1 MKKTLAG
8 VLLGAAIGAALSA
21 DAAALASPAL
31 ASPAMTSTA
40 LTSSAATG
48 SLSHPVV
55 LVGIP
60 GLRWD
65 DVSAAATPVL
75 WRLAAQGSVGT
86 LVVHTIMPRTCPAD
100 GWLTLNAAARASV
113 PHRGSAPCPQ
123 PDVVIRQQAAG
134 SAPGTPVAADVPSMP
149 SLIRYNRQF
158 HYSPDWGILR
168 SAAGRGQCA
177 TAVGPGAALALA
189 GAAGN
194 VSGYLPSASAA
205 SRSTFARCPL
215 TAVSL
220 GAIPAPPGAGG
231 NAMRAAA
238 VRADDRALGRI
249 IGELPEGATTVVFAP
264 GDDTAP
270 HLRLIVVDGPGYS
283 AGLLDSAS
291 TRQPG
296 ITQLT
301 DITPTVLHWR
311 GQPVPSSAVGS
322 QLQRA
327 DRGSLAAEIRT
338 LLGQD
343 TSAQVYRATFGWFF
357 AIFVITEVVFFGLL
371 AVLLRGRQEERRRR
385 RWAVARV
392 AGVVAGS
399 VPAGSFLASLVPWW
413 LLPHPAVL
421 LYSLAAAWAVVI
433 AAIALAGPWRR
444 DPLGPPGAVAA
455 LTLAIIALDVM
466 TGSRLELGTPFGLSV
481 LLGGRFYG
489 ADNNTIGIYGAAGIL
504 CSAWL
509 AAMVLRSA
517 GRRSGARRPADTRL
531 SADASRSDGASLSAD
546 ASRSPGMSWRTAANG
561 WAASGGWGG
570 PRGRAV
576 LVVSAVALFAVI
588 ASGWPGF
595 GAKVGGTIA
604 MVPGFILLIMAVANV
619 RLSARRAV
627 IVALS
632 GLALFA
638 VFALV
643 NYFVPVTGHSDI
655 GAFAGQTL
663 HGGAGGTLHR
673 KISTNIG
680 SLSTTPYNFLI
691 PLIVVGLGLLLL
703 WPDRVTGGAL
713 PRAWQTV
720 PLLKVSFVTIW
731 IMAVLGWFAEDSGV
745 GVPGS
750 TLPFVLPLS
759 ISIVASAALSGDQA
773 PPENH
778 DQGRWSP
785 GVFSDPSAGSR
796 ARVLGLR
803 RRVRGDHV
811 ARPAAAQAGQVADN
825 GGDAERSGRRERDQR
840 RQLVAPAEFERVR
853 GQQQDDGGG
862 EEQQARC

>member
-31 ASPAMTSTA
+31 ASPALASPAMTSTA
-40 LTSSAATG
+40 LTSSAVTG
-48 SLSHPVV
+48 SPSHPVV

-75 WRLAAQGSVGT
+75 WRLAGQGSVGT
-86 LVVHTIMPRTCPAD
+86 IVVHTIMPRTCPAD

-123 PDVVIRQQAAG
+123 PDVVIRQLAAG
-134 SAPGTPVAADVPSMP
+134 SAPAQGTRVAADVPSMP
-149 SLIRYNRQF
+149 SVVRYNRQF
-158 HYSPDWGILR
+158 HYSPDWGLLR
-168 SAAGRGQCA
+168 SAAGAGQCA

-205 SRSTFARCPL
+205 SRSTFERCPL

-238 VRADDRALGRI
+238 VRADDRVLGRI
-249 IGELPEGATTVVFAP
+249 IGELPKGATTVVFAP

-327 DRGSLAAEIRT
+327 DRGSLAAQIRT

-455 LTLAIIALDVM
+455 LTLAVIALDVM

-504 CSAWL
+504 CSTWL

-517 GRRSGARRPADTRL
+517 GRRSGARLSADTRL
-531 SADASRSDGASLSAD
+531 SADASRSHDASLPAD
-546 ASRSPGMSWRTAANG
+546 ASLPPGTSRWTAANG
-561 WAASGGWGG
+561 CRLGRMGRTAGTGGAHRIG
-570 PRGRAV
+570 GRAV
-576 LVVSAVALFAVI
+576 CRDRLRLAR
-588 ASGWPGF
+588 
-595 GAKVGGTIA
+595 
-604 MVPGFILLIMAVANV
+604 V
-619 RLSARRAV
+619 RCQSRRDDRDGPWLHPADHGRRQRAAQRAAGRHRRA
-627 IVALS
+627 
-632 GLALFA
+632 
-638 VFALV
+638 
-643 NYFVPVTGHSDI
+643 
-655 GAFAGQTL
+655 Q
-663 HGGAGGTLHR
+663 
-673 KISTNIG
+673 
-680 SLSTTPYNFLI
+680 
-691 PLIVVGLGLLLL
+691 
-703 WPDRVTGGAL
+703 
-713 PRAWQTV
+713 
-720 PLLKVSFVTIW
+720 
-731 IMAVLGWFAEDSGV
+731 
-745 GVPGS
+745 
-750 TLPFVLPLS
+750 
-759 ISIVASAALSGDQA
+759 
-773 PPENH
+773 
-778 DQGRWSP
+778 
-785 GVFSDPSAGSR
+785 R
-796 ARVLGLR
+796 ARAL
-803 RRVRGDHV
+803 RRVRAGQLLRAGNRSLRHRCLRRPDAAWRGRRHV
-811 ARPAAAQAGQVADN
+811 AP
-825 GGDAERSGRRERDQR
+825 
-840 RQLVAPAEFERVR
+840 
-853 GQQQDDGGG
+853 QDKYQYRLAHHDPV
-862 EEQQARC
+862 